1 MAAAVISSLTLPD
14 HQAAQHYLR
23 QQGYTCLGVH
33 WLRGSRGYARIE
45 ALASGRVQ
53 IVEGVA

>member
-1 MAAAVISSLTLPD
+1 MAAAVISRRTLPD
-14 HQAAQHYLR
+14 HQAEQHYLR